1 MRVVFHSDSFLDD
14 VTGETCNQGVLRF
27 PMLSRASRLVQ
38 ARASAPAVRLGA
50 VRMAS
55 TFMTNYK
62 KEVAERAAMGIVP
75 KPLDAAKT
83 AALVE
88 LLQKPPADEGKELL
102 ELLKMRVPPGVDEAA
117 YVKAGFLAAVAK
129 GDAKSPLISQK
140 DAVFLL
146 GTMQG
151 GYNIQPLVDALD
163 KPDLAEIAADA
174 LSKNP
179 LEHWTQAYLRFTS
192 LEGGQ
197 KIRDAM
203 QSIMNTTG
211 VVAALV
217 STLVVSALVS
227 PPVCTADLKSFSAA
241 CENSYARLAV

>member
-1 MRVVFHSDSFLDD
+1 
-14 VTGETCNQGVLRF
+14 
-27 PMLSRASRLVQ
+27 MLTRASRLVQ

-102 ELLKMRVPPGVDEAA
+102 EMLKRRVPPGVDEAA

-163 KPDLAEIAADA
+163 KPDLAEIAAEVAERFDVIAVAVAHRTGALEIGDCALAAAVSAAHRGDA
-174 LSKNP
+174 
-179 LEHWTQAYLRFTS
+179 F
-192 LEGGQ
+192 
-197 KIRDAM
+197 
-203 QSIMNTTG
+203 
-211 VVAALV
+211 AAC
-217 STLVVSALVS
+217 SALVEETKARI
-227 PPVCTADLKSFSAA
+227 PVWKHQFFADGTDEWVNCA
-241 CENSYARLAV
+241 